1 MRKATADNFA
11 QAVEAVLNEYKDQVG
26 DVLEDV
32 IKAVGKEA
40 AKDVTRNA
48 PTLSGE
54 YARSWRSEDT
64 GTRLGPEATV
74 YSTKPGLPH
83 LLENGHALR
92 GGGRSRAIPHI
103 SQVEE
108 ALPQMLEERIKR
120 AL

>member
-1 MRKATADNFA
+1 MKADVSNFT
-11 QAVEAVLNEYKDQVG
+11 QAIKDILDEYKDTVG
-26 DVLEDV
+26 DVLDET

-40 AKDVTRNA
+40 AKDISRNA
-48 PTLSGE
+48 PRLSGE
-54 YARSWRSEDT
+54 YARSWKSENT
-64 GTRLGPEATV
+64 GTRLSPEATV

-83 LLENGHALR
+83 LLEKGHALR
-92 GGGRSRAIPHI
+92 GGGRSREIPHI